1 MEREPL
7 GLTTWASHEAVTR
20 NARQAGDRPLNTGPE
35 PHLRHQSNLQMV
47 ESLIPCALV
56 SHGPLVAVD
65 AQLGGVGEVGA
76 ELEEERAEVGVHAVE
91 VEEVDERR
99 RADQPGIAAAG
110 RRAVAPWVRHTPAF
124 SCARPTNST
133 PSSS

>member
-20 NARQAGDRPLNTGPE
+20 NARQAGDRPLNTGPD

-47 ESLIPCALV
+47 NSLIPCALV

-65 AQLGGVGEVGA
+65 ALRVLSGYAWVVVLLPSLACGWRDNQSPSRNASSASGG
-76 ELEEERAEVGVHAVE
+76 R
-91 VEEVDERR
+91 
-99 RADQPGIAAAG
+99 
-110 RRAVAPWVRHTPAF
+110 
-124 SCARPTNST
+124 
-133 PSSS
+133 